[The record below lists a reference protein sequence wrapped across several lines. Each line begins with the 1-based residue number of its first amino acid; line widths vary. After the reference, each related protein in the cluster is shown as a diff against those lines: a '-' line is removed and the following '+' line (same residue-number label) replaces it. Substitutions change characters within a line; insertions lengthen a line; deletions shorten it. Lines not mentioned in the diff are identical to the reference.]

1 MAISTIVALFGLSV
15 ATVSAVPGGNNGT
28 VKIDGIEFDQH
39 VDNEPHVGCIFH
51 VNWFNFDASVTSH
64 VTFSVQPPSG
74 PFETILED
82 DVLLLDNDPAG
93 AANDFSGLE
102 EYNLGPYLTPYFE
115 HPNQGFHVKLTINTP
130 VSNGADVKHKVF
142 WVAGCEEP
150 TQTPSPTPEGS
161 QGGSTSTPSPTPEG
175 SQGGGTGTPDPS
187 RTPEGSQAGATGT
200 PAASLPNT
208 AFGSTSSGTLATM
221 LFGAV
226 LISALGALAYA
237 NVVAVR
243 RRR

>member
-142 WVAGCEEP
+142 WVEGCDPPAITTTAP
-150 TQTPSPTPEGS
+150 TTSPPLT
-161 QGGSTSTPSPTPEG
+161 TSTT
-175 SQGGGTGTPDPS
+175 GGLESTT
-187 RTPEGSQAGATGT
+187 TATGHDT
-200 PAASLPNT
+200 
-208 AFGSTSSGTLATM
+208 STTTTIGT
-221 LFGAV
+221 
-226 LISALGALAYA
+226 
-237 NVVAVR
+237 
-243 RRR
+243 